1 MAEHLIYQTSHYD
14 VYHVYDD
21 EIHVRRY
28 DVRPHVSRVMLIAPG
43 YMETLDYVPDVR
55 WNPSQQRVIVSI
67 ASVPPLFSREQLFGW
82 WVRTMGPVS
91 SDLEVIEQS
100 IIRHDHSCR
109 EWLIETGDVL

>member
-14 VYHVYDD
+14 VYHVYY
-21 EIHVRRY
+21 ENSHVRTY
-28 DVRPHVSRVMLIAPG
+28 ETHPHVSRVILTAPG
-43 YMETLDYVPDVR
+43 YVETLDYVPDVL
-55 WNPSQQRVIVSI
+55 WDPSKQRVTVSI
-67 ASVPPLFSREQLFGW
+67 ESVPPLFSREQLFGW

-109 EWLIETGDVL
+109 EWLVETGDVL